1 MSRSVPFNTNYVDDR
16 SDDSDALVLKLIH
29 ETCCSFLIYDILI
42 CLLYVLFSFFLSVFF
57 FFF

>member
-29 ETCCSFLIYDILI
+29 EICYSFLLCDILI
-42 CLLYVLFSFFLSVFF
+42 SLLYVLFSFFLSVFLILL
-57 FFF
+57 